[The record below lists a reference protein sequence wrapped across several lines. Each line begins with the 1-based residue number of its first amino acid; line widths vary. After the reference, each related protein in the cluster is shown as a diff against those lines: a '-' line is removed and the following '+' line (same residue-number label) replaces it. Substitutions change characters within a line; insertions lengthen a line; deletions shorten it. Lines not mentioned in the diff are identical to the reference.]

1 MAILKNSHIYLWLLR
16 EVKSKGNFKEIR
28 QNRGSSARL
37 FISRQ
42 NRGSSARLFIR
53 IDIKSHNSL
62 EDYIKELMKG
72 YDEKNMSIEQEF

>member
-37 FISRQ
+37 FI
-42 NRGSSARLFIR
+42 R
-53 IDIKSHNSL
+53 INIKSHNSL